1 LQHPFDF
8 HIEEMIMKRPLDR
21 LTISVLVL
29 VLMGSGLVVLDGIAT
44 HATINAKTSGLKA
57 RGPSLTII
65 FRGLMALRQ
74 DHEEH
79 TLAVGIL
86 RAPEH
91 EFTMQVLE
99 KSPQGISTYSI
110 PMNQLM
116 GSKSDTLV
124 VEAPAQRAGVTYY
137 QNGVFDR
144 TKGLG
149 DIRDFR
155 WLIDLEG
162 KEFYGRK
169 LAIDQHHMGVEVK
182 FSNGEFYTKSTTR
195 PLQRKVGA
203 KAFEYFGRV
212 AQEIATDV
220 FLEDGDFVLTS
231 QVSGTEILRLKQKPD
246 TTYELVFDNNPPPMQ
261 HPAMGPNH
269 FQYYYGFFP
278 MPKSQWYEFRVVSPA
293 LAQTGLK
300 GRNLY
305 LVEFADPPRSDEIPC
320 LPVGSGGGGG

>member
-1 LQHPFDF
+1 
-8 HIEEMIMKRPLDR
+8 MKRLPDR
-21 LTISVLVL
+21 LTLSILVLVL
-29 VLMGSGLVVLDGIAT
+29 VASGYIVPDGIKT
-44 HATINAKTSGLKA
+44 HAARTTNS

-86 RAPEH
+86 LAPEH
-91 EFTMQVLE
+91 EFTIQVLE

-116 GSKSDTLV
+116 ASKSDTWLV
-124 VEAPAQRAGVTYY
+124 EVPAQRNGVSYY
-137 QNGVFDR
+137 QNAVFDR
-144 TKGLG
+144 KKGLG

-155 WLIDLEG
+155 WLIDVEG

-169 LAIDQHHMGVEVK
+169 LALDRRHMGVEVK
-182 FSNGEFYTKSTTR
+182 FSNGEFYTKTTTR
-195 PLQRKVGA
+195 PLQRKIGA
-203 KAFEYFGRV
+203 QTFEYFGRV

-231 QVSGTEILRLKQKPD
+231 QASGREILRLKQKPD
-246 TTYELVFDNNPPPMQ
+246 ITYELVFENNPSPMQ
-261 HPAMGPNH
+261 HLATEANH

-278 MPKSQWYEFRVVSPA
+278 MPKSLWYEFRVIPPA
-293 LAQTGLK
+293 LSQIGLR
-300 GRNLY
+300 GTNLKP
-305 LVEFADPPRSDEIPC
+305 VQFAHAPRTDEIPC
-320 LPVGSGGGGG
+320 LPLGYGGGG

>member
-1 LQHPFDF
+1 
-8 HIEEMIMKRPLDR
+8 MKRPPDR
-21 LTISVLVL
+21 LTISILVLVL
-29 VLMGSGLVVLDGIAT
+29 VASGFIVPGGIKTHAARTTNFKSSGL
-44 HATINAKTSGLKA
+44 SS
-57 RGPSLTII
+57 RGPSLTVI

-86 RAPEH
+86 LAPEH

-99 KSPQGISTYSI
+99 KSAQGVSTYSI

-116 GSKSDTLV
+116 GSKGDIWLV
-124 VEAPAQRAGVTYY
+124 EVPAQRNGVSYY

-144 TKGLG
+144 KQGLG

-169 LAIDQHHMGVEVK
+169 LAIDQQHMGVEVK
-182 FSNGEFYTKSTTR
+182 FSNGEFYTKTTTR
-195 PLQRKVGA
+195 PLQRKMGA
-203 KAFEYFGRV
+203 KTFEYFGRA

-231 QVSGTEILRLKQKPD
+231 QASGTEILRLKQKPD
-246 TTYELVFDNNPPPMQ
+246 TTYELVF
-261 HPAMGPNH
+261 
-269 FQYYYGFFP
+269 
-278 MPKSQWYEFRVVSPA
+278 
-293 LAQTGLK
+293 
-300 GRNLY
+300 
-305 LVEFADPPRSDEIPC
+305 
-320 LPVGSGGGGG
+320 